1 MDDYIAKPIKAEELH
16 NVLTRRLPPEEKRE
30 ASMEN
35 QMADLQQEDL
45 DDPETESHSAGA
57 SPIDP
62 AVLAEWQTMLGEG
75 YSEFLSRMVSQFVED
90 ASHCIEEIQRAVE
103 SQDMKQ
109 LAEAA
114 HGLKGISGNM
124 GVVHLAELSL
134 ELEQRGKNEQCEQ
147 NEELCSR
154 LQRTLQEA
162 QEEFSKEIAKQG
174 VK

>member
-1 MDDYIAKPIKAEELH
+1 MDDYIAKPIKAEELR
-16 NVLTRRLPPEEKRE
+16 NVLTRWLPSKEKGE

-62 AVLAEWQTMLGEG
+62 AVLAEWQRMLGKG
-75 YSEFLSRMVSQFVED
+75 YPEFLSRMVSRFVEE

-124 GVVHLAELSL
+124 GLRHLAKLSL
-134 ELEQRGKNEQCEQ
+134 ELAQRGKKEQCEQ

-154 LQRTLQEA
+154 LQRVFQQA
-162 QEEFSKEIAKQG
+162 QEEFSKEIAKQ
-174 VK
+174 KSK